1 MNALLGEPLRSKLL
15 YVTAL
20 CMLAFPA
27 WPVTGDYAMQ
37 MAKTDSSM
45 LLDIAAAGERLVA
58 VGERGHI
65 LYSNDQGASWRQA
78 EVPTSVMLTRVF
90 FISPDLGWAVGHD
103 GNVLVSQNGGVNW
116 ELQRDGISAQA
127 LINEERAGRAKVLME
142 DLYQQVKAAS
152 DEDRAELEEALEE
165 AAYALDNAREALEE
179 TVYAPPLMDVWFA
192 NAELGWAAGAYGSLL
207 HTHNGGR
214 QWNDYSHKVG
224 NADELHLNGVVGAP
238 DGTLYLASE
247 WGTVFRS
254 STNGESWEALE
265 TGYDGSFFGVLVNPV
280 TSSVF
285 AYGLLGTVYRS
296 NDRGES
302 WEEAPAR
309 ARASLFGG
317 IATEDGT
324 LIFVGQ
330 GGTATRTQDDGVS
343 FTALLQPSR
352 AGLHGLA
359 PMGDGRY
366 MGTGDGGSRELATT
380 GPAAP
385 QGTGQSAE
393 QGGTQ

>member
-1 MNALLGEPLRSKLL
+1 MNKRLSEQLRRTLL
-15 YVTAL
+15 YATAL
-20 CMLAFPA
+20 CLISLPA
-27 WPVTGDYAMQ
+27 WSAGGDYAMQ
-37 MAKTDSSM
+37 MKKAANSM

-65 LYSNDQGASWRQA
+65 LYSNDRGASWTQA

-142 DLYQQVKAAS
+142 DLYKQVKAAPE
-152 DEDRAELEEALEE
+152 EDKAQLEEALEE
-165 AAYALDNAREALEE
+165 SAHALDNARETLKEPA
-179 TVYAPPLMDVWFA
+179 YAPPLMDVWFA
-192 NAELGWAAGAYGSLL
+192 NAEQGWAAGAYGSLL
-207 HTHNGGR
+207 HTQNGGR
-214 QWNDYSHKVG
+214 QWNDYAHKVG

-254 STNGESWEALE
+254 STNGESWEPLE
-265 TGYDGSFFGVLVNPV
+265 TGYDGSFFGMLVNPV
-280 TSSVF
+280 TGSVF

-296 NDRGES
+296 TDQGEN
-302 WEEAPAR
+302 WEEVPAM

-317 IATEDGT
+317 LALEDGT

-330 GGTATRTQDDGVS
+330 GGTVTRSQDDGDS
-343 FTALLQPSR
+343 FTPLVQPSR
-352 AGLHGLA
+352 GGLHGVA

-366 MGTGDGGSRELATT
+366 MGTGDGGSRELSTK

-385 QGTGQSAE
+385 QGTGQSAA
-393 QGGTQ
+393 QGGAQ